1 MSVEELLQYEAR
13 VRKRQAILAIVAA
26 VLLLVSPIMELA
38 GLHPKVNELTLTLI
52 AINDRFPLDLIAAV
66 IQAAGLVALA
76 LTLGWLAGR
85 SQSRDPGVKSWV
97 RYLAIAG
104 AAISAV
110 GWLGSGIAAAVA
122 SHHFVTTGSQTYME
136 AYNLTSSGLFALM
149 GLLEQL
155 LGPVLLAA
163 GFIFVALNAMRVGL
177 LPRNIG
183 FIGVAAGALILFPIL
198 PVPIVECFWLAV
210 LGILLAGRWPD
221 GDPPAWKTGVAVPW
235 VVGQRGG
242 RGGRGGA
249 AASTGGKRGARQP
262 ARELPA
268 DTEAQA
274 TQTTVPARTRSS
286 TPKRKRKH
294 RT

>member
-1 MSVEELLQYEAR
+1 MSVEDQLQYEAR
-13 VRKRQAILAIVAA
+13 VRTRQAILAVVAA

-52 AINDRFPLDLIAAV
+52 AINQRFPLDLIAALV
-66 IQAAGLVALA
+66 QAAGLVALA
-76 LTLGWLAGR
+76 FTLGWLGGR
-85 SQSRDPGVKSWV
+85 SQVRDPGVRTWV
-97 RYLAIAG
+97 RWLAVAG
-104 AAISAV
+104 ALVSAI
-110 GWLGSGIAAAVA
+110 GWVGSGIAAAVA
-122 SHHFVTTGSQTYME
+122 SNSFVSSGSQTYVQ
-136 AYNLTSSGLFALM
+136 AYNLTSSSGFALT

-183 FIGVAAGALILFPIL
+183 FIGVAAGALVLFPIL

-210 LGILLAGRWPD
+210 LAILLAGRWPD
-221 GDPPAWKTGVAVPW
+221 GDPPAWKTGLAVPW
-235 VVGQRGG
+235 APGQRGG
-242 RGGRGGA
+242 RAGSAAAGRGRRGRTSSQPGRQQQTEPLVEPNGA
-249 AASTGGKRGARQP
+249 S
-262 ARELPA
+262 
-268 DTEAQA
+268 A
-274 TQTTVPARTRSS
+274 TARTRAT

>member
-1 MSVEELLQYEAR
+1 MSVEDQLRYEAR

-26 VLLLVSPIMELA
+26 VLLLVSPIIELA

-52 AINDRFPLDLIAAV
+52 AINQRFPLDLIAAFV
-66 IQAAGLVALA
+66 QAAGLVALA
-76 LTLGWLAGR
+76 FTLGWLGWR
-85 SQSRDPGVKSWV
+85 SQVRDQGVRAWV
-97 RYLAIAG
+97 RWLAVTG
-104 AAISAV
+104 AIVSAI
-110 GWLGSGIAAAVA
+110 GWVGSGIAAAVA
-122 SHHFVTTGSQTYME
+122 AHSFVSSGAQTYVE
-136 AYNLTSSGLFALM
+136 AYNLTSSGAFAVM

-183 FIGVAAGALILFPIL
+183 FIGIAAGALVLFPIL

-221 GDPPAWKTGVAVPW
+221 GDPPAWKTGLAAPW
-235 VVGQRGG
+235 VAGQRGG
-242 RGGRGGA
+242 RAGSSAGGA
-249 AASTGGKRGARQP
+249 RGRRGQSSPQPGRQAQPEAVAEGNGAS
-262 ARELPA
+262 
-268 DTEAQA
+268 
-274 TQTTVPARTRSS
+274 VSARTRAT

-294 RT
+294 RS

>member
-1 MSVEELLQYEAR
+1 MSVEDQLYYEAR

-52 AINDRFPLDLIAAV
+52 AINQRFPLDLIAALV
-66 IQAAGLVALA
+66 QAAGLVALA
-76 LTLGWLAGR
+76 FTLGWLGGR
-85 SQSRDPGVKSWV
+85 SQARDPGVRTWV
-97 RYLAIAG
+97 RWLAVAG
-104 AAISAV
+104 ALVSAI
-110 GWLGSGIAAAVA
+110 GWVGSGIAAAVA
-122 SHHFVTTGSQTYME
+122 ANSFVSSGSQTYVQ
-136 AYNLTSSGLFALM
+136 AYNLTSSSGFALT

-155 LGPVLLAA
+155 LGPVMLAA

-183 FIGVAAGALILFPIL
+183 FIGVAAGALVLFPIL

-221 GDPPAWKTGVAVPW
+221 GDPPAWKTGLAAPW
-235 VVGQRGG
+235 TPGQRGG
-242 RGGRGGA
+242 RGGSSA
-249 AASTGGKRGARQP
+249 AARGRRGRTSSQPGRQQQNEP
-262 ARELPA
+262 LVAPNGA
-268 DTEAQA
+268 SA
-274 TQTTVPARTRSS
+274 TARTRAT